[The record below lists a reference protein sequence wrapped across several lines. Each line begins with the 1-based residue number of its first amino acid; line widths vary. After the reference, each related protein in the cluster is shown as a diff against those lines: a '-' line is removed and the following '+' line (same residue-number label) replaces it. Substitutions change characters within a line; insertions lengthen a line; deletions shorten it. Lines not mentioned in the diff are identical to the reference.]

1 MENPKMTK
9 LQKLSVNVETG
20 EETLI
25 DLSAEEIAEFES
37 NVKALEDKT
46 LEIKTNLKAEE
57 EAKAVAEAKLAALGL
72 TVDDLKAIGL

>member
-1 MENPKMTK
+1 MTK